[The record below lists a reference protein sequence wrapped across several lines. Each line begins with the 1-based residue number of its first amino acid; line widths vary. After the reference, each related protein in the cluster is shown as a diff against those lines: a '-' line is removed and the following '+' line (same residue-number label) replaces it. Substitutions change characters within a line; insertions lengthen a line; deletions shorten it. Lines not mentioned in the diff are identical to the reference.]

1 MSYLEAK
8 YLLLLHYCM
17 HLVFYIL
24 LKAEGRPV
32 RDHPVIA
39 RLVEIRAFLE
49 KARPIDKR
57 LRYQMDKLLHAV
69 ATVKVTLP
77 ENTTSAVQPTSALAQ
92 RGALVPL
99 RMSPAHQKTHDD
111 QSSQLYCLRSIGIG
125 RYPIWHAAPCR
136 CGALASGS
144 C

>member
-1 MSYLEAK
+1 MQVRKGELATAEGVSYLEAK

-57 LRYQMDKLLHAV
+57 LRYQMDKLLNAV
-69 ATVKVTLP
+69 ATLKVGVSAY
-77 ENTTSAVQPTSALAQ
+77 TSP
-92 RGALVPL
+92 
-99 RMSPAHQKTHDD
+99 K
-111 QSSQLYCLRSIGIG
+111 
-125 RYPIWHAAPCR
+125 
-136 CGALASGS
+136 
-144 C
+144 